1 MNPSKL
7 KKALSITLAALLLC
21 CGAVGIYASDYYKMS
36 EAALFA
42 MESSD
47 TITVTNEHGLAV
59 FAPESPQIG
68 LIFYPGGKVE
78 YTAYAPL
85 MQMLAENGVLCAI
98 PHMPLNL
105 AVMGVDAAEEISE
118 QFPKI
123 ETWYIGGHSLGGSM
137 AASHASHCDKVKG
150 LILLAAYSTVDLSNN
165 GLRVLSIYGSE
176 DGVLNTEKYAEY
188 FPNLPSDTTEIP
200 LRGGNHAGFGSYGEQ
215 KGDGQAYF
223 SDHEQQAMTASA
235 ILEFIGLQ
243 VPSEEE
249 AYCLYLQDSNG
260 AWLRSVL
267 TLLPNEHQFY
277 LSVPVISS
285 RLNAGSYTIENNV
298 LICSN
303 WSGDAMYYFDV
314 TDEGM
319 IFRSKESAP
328 LYAHASVFDSNP
340 NAQAEVPDGAV
351 YTP

>member
-7 KKALSITLAALLLC
+7 KKALFIILAALLLC
-21 CGAVGIYASDYYKMS
+21 CGAMGIYASDYYKMS
-36 EAALFA
+36 DTALFA

-59 FAPESPQIG
+59 FAPKNPQVG

-200 LRGGNHAGFGSYGEQ
+200 LRGGNHAGFGFYGPQ
-215 KGDGQAYF
+215 DGDGEA
-223 SDHEQQAMTASA
+223 SISREEQIARTAELMA
-235 ILEFIGLQ
+235 EF
-243 VPSEEE
+243 V
-249 AYCLYLQDSNG
+249 
-260 AWLRSVL
+260 
-267 TLLPNEHQFY
+267 
-277 LSVPVISS
+277 
-285 RLNAGSYTIENNV
+285 
-298 LICSN
+298 
-303 WSGDAMYYFDV
+303 
-314 TDEGM
+314 
-319 IFRSKESAP
+319 K
-328 LYAHASVFDSNP
+328 
-340 NAQAEVPDGAV
+340 
-351 YTP
+351 